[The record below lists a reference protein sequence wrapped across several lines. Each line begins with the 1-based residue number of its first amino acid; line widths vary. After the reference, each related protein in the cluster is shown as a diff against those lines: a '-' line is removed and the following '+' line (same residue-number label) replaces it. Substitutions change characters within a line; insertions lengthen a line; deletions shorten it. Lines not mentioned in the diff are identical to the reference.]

1 MDSRCWEGT
10 TLVVPSKLKNMG
22 LAAAVPT
29 ACSITLPGAKLKEPA
44 LSGAEGA
51 CPERSRRV
59 SRHFRDV
66 QISSKVAFSAK
77 GVSFLALSCHPERS
91 EGPMYFFR
99 MDASRASMSRA
110 FARPGKLKPETQPAA
125 LPAWAKQQLFD
136 SVVGLRL
143 MALVLRTTRLFTRV

>member
-1 MDSRCWEGT
+1 
-10 TLVVPSKLKNMG
+10 VPSKLKNMG

-44 LSGAEGA
+44 LSESRRSLPGAKLKEPPLSGAEGA
-51 CPERSRRV
+51 EGASPS
-59 SRHFRDV
+59 FRDAE
-66 QISSKVAFSAK
+66 IRSKVVFCAK

-91 EGPMYFFR
+91 KGPMYFFR

-136 SVVGLRL
+136 SVVSLRV
-143 MALVLRTTRLFTRV
+143 MALMLGNTRLFTRV

>member
-1 MDSRCWEGT
+1 EGACPERKSKEPALSESRR
-10 TLVVPSKLKNMG
+10 S
-22 LAAAVPT
+22 
-29 ACSITLPGAKLKEPA
+29 LPGAKLKEPP

-51 CPERSRRV
+51 SPSL
-59 SRHFRDV
+59 RDAE
-66 QISSKVAFSAK
+66 IRSKVVFCAK

-125 LPAWAKQQLFD
+125 LPAWAKQQHFD
-136 SVVGLRL
+136 SIVSLRV
-143 MALVLRTTRLFTRV
+143 M